1 MHRLFL
7 ILACLLWTVPAWAE
21 KLPVVVGIA
30 PMKYFADKIGGD
42 LVETTVMVPAGTDA
56 HTYEPKPSQMRA
68 VSSAVLY
75 FSVGLEFEQAWVPR
89 FLAAN
94 PRLQVIRTDAMIPK
108 IAMPAHHHDHDGEG
122 ETHPIESYTVG
133 NPQMLEKKPEHHE
146 TEDDPHV
153 WTAPPLVKYIA
164 EQMVEALSQADPA
177 NARTFRVN
185 EGALLQEIDR
195 LDAEIRSALSG
206 LPKNRRTFLVFHP
219 AWGYFAKTYG
229 LTQEAVEIE
238 GKEPGPKELAHI
250 MEEARKDG
258 IKVVFIQPQFS
269 ARTAQAIAQAIG
281 GQVTAADPLAEDWA
295 GNLREVARVFRA
307 SLK

>member
-1 MHRLFL
+1 MRRLFL
-7 ILACLLWTVPAWAE
+7 ILACLLWAAPAWAE
-21 KLPVVVGIA
+21 KLPVAVGIA

-94 PRLQVIRTDAMIPK
+94 PKLQVVRTDAMIPK
-108 IAMPAHHHDHDGEG
+108 ITMPAHHHDHDGKDG
-122 ETHPIESYTVG
+122 EHPIESYTVG
-133 NPQMLEKKPEHHE
+133 NPQMLEKKPEPRE

-177 NARTFRVN
+177 NARTYRSN
-185 EGALLQEIDR
+185 EGALLQEIDQ

-250 MEEARKDG
+250 MEEAKKDG

>member
-1 MHRLFL
+1 MRRLLL

-30 PMKYFADKIGGD
+30 PMKYFADKIGGG
-42 LVETTVMVPAGTDA
+42 LVETTVMVPAGADA

-68 VSSAVLY
+68 VSSAALY
-75 FSVGLEFEQAWVPR
+75 FAVGLEFEEAWVPR
-89 FLAAN
+89 FQAAN
-94 PRLQVIRTDAMIPK
+94 PRLRVVRTDALIPK
-108 IAMPAHHHDHDGEG
+108 IAMPAHHHGHDEEGGER
-122 ETHPIESYTVG
+122 PIESYTVG
-133 NPQMLEKKPEHHE
+133 NPAMLEKAPEHHGA
-146 TEDDPHV
+146 EDDPHV

-164 EQMVEALSQADPA
+164 EAMVEALSQADPA
-177 NARTFRVN
+177 NAPVFRAN
-185 EGALLQEIDR
+185 EGAFLREIDQ
-195 LDAEIRSALSG
+195 LDAEIRTALSG
-206 LPKNRRTFLVFHP
+206 LPKNRRAFLAFHP

-229 LTQEAVEIE
+229 LTQEAVESE
-238 GKEPGPKELAHI
+238 GKEPGPKELARI
-250 MEEARKDG
+250 VAEAKKDG

>member
-1 MHRLFL
+1 MRRFILV
-7 ILACLLWTVPAWAE
+7 LACLLCAAPAWAE
-21 KLPVVVGIA
+21 KLPIAVGIA

-42 LVETTVMVPAGTDA
+42 LVETTVMVPAGADA

-89 FLAAN
+89 FQAAN
-94 PRLQVIRTDAMIPK
+94 PKLKVIRTDALIPK
-108 IAMPAHHHDHDGEG
+108 IAMTGHHHHGEEH
-122 ETHPIESYTVG
+122 ETHPVESYTVG
-133 NPQMLEKKPEHHE
+133 NPQMLEKEPEHHE
-146 TEDDPHV
+146 IENDPHV

-164 EQMVEALSQADPA
+164 EAMVEALSAVDPA
-177 NARTFRVN
+177 NAPTFRAN
-185 EGALLQEIDR
+185 EGAFLREIDQ
-195 LDAEIRSALSG
+195 LDAEIRSSLSG

-219 AWGYFAKTYG
+219 AWGYFAGTYG

-238 GKEPGPKELAHI
+238 GKEPGPKELAQI
-250 MEEARKDG
+250 IKEAKKDG
-258 IKVVFIQPQFS
+258 IKVVFVQPQFS

-281 GQVTAADPLAEDWA
+281 GQVTAADPLAGDWA

>member
-1 MHRLFL
+1 MRRLIL
-7 ILACLLWTVPAWAE
+7 VLACLLCAAPAWAE
-21 KLPVVVGIA
+21 KLPIVVGIA
-30 PMKYFADKIGGD
+30 PMKYFADKIGGG
-42 LVETTVMVPAGTDA
+42 LVETTVMVPAGADA

-68 VSSAVLY
+68 VSSAILY

-89 FLAAN
+89 FQAAN
-94 PRLQVIRTDAMIPK
+94 PKLQVVRTDALIPK
-108 IAMPAHHHDHDGEG
+108 IAMAGHHHHGEEH
-122 ETHPIESYTVG
+122 ETRPVESYTVG

-146 TEDDPHV
+146 PGDDPHV

-164 EQMVEALSQADPA
+164 EAMVEALSQADPA
-177 NARTFRVN
+177 NAPAFRAN
-185 EGALLQEIDR
+185 EGAFLREIDQ

-250 MEEARKDG
+250 VEEAKEDG

-281 GQVTAADPLAEDWA
+281 GQVIAADPLAGDWA